1 MRDHYLK
8 VGSKIYDVGAAWRGW
23 VRRGVGYDKRD
34 ATKSGGK
41 MGATV
46 SGMLSVLKGSI
57 GEASHRA
64 ASRRIEGLLLSDWRP
79 RSIDFEIV
87 SRHAD

>member
-34 ATKSGGK
+34 ATKS
-41 MGATV
+41 
-46 SGMLSVLKGSI
+46 
-57 GEASHRA
+57 
-64 ASRRIEGLLLSDWRP
+64 
-79 RSIDFEIV
+79 
-87 SRHAD
+87 RHAVRPEGEYRRSKSSSSESSNRGIVALGLAAA

>member
-1 MRDHYLK
+1 MPRERALMSEWK

-46 SGMLSVLKGSI
+46 SGML
-57 GEASHRA
+57 
-64 ASRRIEGLLLSDWRP
+64 
-79 RSIDFEIV
+79 
-87 SRHAD
+87 